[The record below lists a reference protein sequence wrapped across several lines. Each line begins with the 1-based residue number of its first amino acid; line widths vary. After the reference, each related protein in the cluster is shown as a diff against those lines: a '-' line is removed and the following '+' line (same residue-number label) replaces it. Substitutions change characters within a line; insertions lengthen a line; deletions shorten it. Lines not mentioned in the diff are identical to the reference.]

1 MKSRPILFST
11 PMVQAILEGR
21 KTQTRRI
28 VKPQPPLENIDE
40 DPCFDYDRGVE
51 KGSME
56 NPVLYAEWAQWQDEF
71 VNTTTNPIESHCVY
85 SPYGKHGDVLWVKEN
100 FYAWGKWVKNGISKT
115 GKQKYKFID
124 LTLYER
130 RKYLYSDCKPSEIL
144 RDKEGKEKQLIGWYS
159 RNSLFMPKEA
169 ARIWLKNTDLRVE
182 RLNKISNEDA
192 IAEGIDFEV
201 FNQEDNTFVY
211 ENYLR
216 GKNFYSFSEYQWNFG
231 KEIHS
236 APVASYCSLWESI
249 QGDGSWNNNPWV
261 WVIEFER
268 IEKPSEV

>member
-1 MKSRPILFST
+1 MKSKPILFST

-28 VKPQPPLENIDE
+28 VKPQPKQELEFFGWKLPEYIQVAFGKGVKTESLHKFPFGQID
-40 DPCFDYDRGVE
+40 
-51 KGSME
+51 
-56 NPVLYAEWAQWQDEF
+56 
-71 VNTTTNPIESHCVY
+71 
-85 SPYGKHGDVLWVKEN
+85 DVLWVRETFFKNPNTGVFVFKAATEMRIIDTD
-100 FYAWGKWVKNGISKT
+100 FVKW
-115 GKQKYKFID
+115 
-124 LTLYER
+124 
-130 RKYLYSDCKPSEIL
+130 KPSI
-144 RDKEGKEKQLIGWYS
+144 
-159 RNSLFMPKEA
+159 FMPKEI
-169 ARIWLKNTDLRVE
+169 ARIWLKITDIRVE
-182 RLNKISNEDA
+182 RLNKISKEDA

-201 FNQEDNTFVY
+201 FDQEDNTLVY

-236 APVASYCSLWESI
+236 APVASYCSLWEST